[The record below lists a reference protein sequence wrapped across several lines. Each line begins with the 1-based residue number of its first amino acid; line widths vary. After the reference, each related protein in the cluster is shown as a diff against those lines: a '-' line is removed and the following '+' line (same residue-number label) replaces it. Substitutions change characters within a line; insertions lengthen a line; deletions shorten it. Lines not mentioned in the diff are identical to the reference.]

1 MAVTKMKTVI
11 IVFTPSIMNMCAN
24 MYKANIFVLF
34 PFLLPYHVT
43 EDILA
48 FSHSILVLLFSIVCN
63 LLNVKEK
70 VKITQKIIFP
80 TCGGFS
86 AFSVVWRII
95 V

>member
-1 MAVTKMKTVI
+1 MAVTKLKTVI
-11 IVFTPSIMNMCAN
+11 IAFTPYIMNMCVN
-24 MYKANIFVLF
+24 MYKANIFVLLALF
-34 PFLLPYHVT
+34 CM
-43 EDILA
+43 A